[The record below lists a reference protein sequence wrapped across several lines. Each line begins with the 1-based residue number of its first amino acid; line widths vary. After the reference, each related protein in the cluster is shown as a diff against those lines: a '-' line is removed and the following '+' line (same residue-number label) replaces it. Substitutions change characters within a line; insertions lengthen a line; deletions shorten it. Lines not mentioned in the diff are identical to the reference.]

1 MMDFRAAEPVFEV
14 FAHCFKVTLFP
25 VDSEGNEDVNGGVN
39 GGANGGVNGG
49 VMFEFIQNNPG
60 KNTKQIQAQLNVPR
74 RTVERRLLELKSQG
88 KIKFC
93 GAPKTGGYYI
103 VK

>member
-1 MMDFRAAEPVFEV
+1 VKISGLKKLSRHHHERHEKRVRQIMMAFRAAEPVFEV

-25 VDSEGNEDVNGGVN
+25 VNSEGNED
-39 GGANGGVNGG
+39 VNGG

-88 KIKFC
+88 KINH
-93 GAPKTGGYYI
+93 
-103 VK
+103 